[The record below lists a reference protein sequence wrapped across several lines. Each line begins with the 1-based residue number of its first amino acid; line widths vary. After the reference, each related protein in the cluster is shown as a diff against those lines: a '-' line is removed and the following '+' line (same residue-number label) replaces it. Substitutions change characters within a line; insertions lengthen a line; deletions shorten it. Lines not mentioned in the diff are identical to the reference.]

1 MFLFSNNKL
10 SQREIKKTIQFT
22 TASERI
28 KYLGINLSREMKD
41 MYTENSKTLM
51 KETEEGT
58 NKWNNI
64 PCSWIGRFNSVKMSI
79 LVKTS
84 YRFNAIPI
92 KIPMAFFSQK

>member
-1 MFLFSNNKL
+1 MKYQKEKL
-10 SQREIKKTIQFT
+10 RKQFHSPI
-22 TASERI
+22 ASERI